1 MNLMD
6 WFPQQ
11 RMKTKREE
19 IKDVILN
26 IQKQQQVN
34 AESAEP
40 TDGGQSPSEDNLESP
55 DLIPSVSS

>member
-40 TDGGQSPSEDNLESP
+40 TDGDQSPSEDNLESP